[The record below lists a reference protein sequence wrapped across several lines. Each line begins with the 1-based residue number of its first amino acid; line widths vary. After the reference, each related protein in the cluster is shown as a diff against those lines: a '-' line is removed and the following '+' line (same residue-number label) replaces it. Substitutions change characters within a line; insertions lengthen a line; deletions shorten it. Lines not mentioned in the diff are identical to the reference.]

1 MSTFSSNKLSKS
13 IVVSACSSN
22 VPWGQE
28 GSDRSSCVADKTWS
42 HSKIWTYFVFIWI
55 CFKTYIVLWFSCEK
69 GSEKKEKYHAFIKIL
84 VINCKNWVSGCR
96 SPDPLILLDMVGC
109 QDQIIFSSK
118 SFQEIIDLG
127 LGLCISRFVDFPRF
141 GRLSEANHV
150 LIKKFQETANLGLGL

>member
-1 MSTFSSNKLSKS
+1 MDLFQN
-13 IVVSACSSN
+13 IYCPVVFL
-22 VPWGQE
+22 
-28 GSDRSSCVADKTWS
+28 RK
-42 HSKIWTYFVFIWI
+42 WI
-55 CFKTYIVLWFSCEK
+55 GK
-69 GSEKKEKYHAFIKIL
+69 KKEKYHAFIKIL

-118 SFQEIIDLG
+118 SFQEIINLG

>member
-1 MSTFSSNKLSKS
+1 MDLFQNIIILSCGFLAKM
-13 IVVSACSSN
+13 
-22 VPWGQE
+22 
-28 GSDRSSCVADKTWS
+28 DRK
-42 HSKIWTYFVFIWI
+42 
-55 CFKTYIVLWFSCEK
+55 
-69 GSEKKEKYHAFIKIL
+69 KKEKYHAFIKIL